1 MEKVEIIYNGHSMFE
16 IRYGEIIKIIT
27 DPYNEE
33 IKSILPDVS
42 ADIVLVSH
50 DHFDHSNVSII
61 KGNPVIVNK
70 MMKENN
76 VNGINIEGIKTS
88 HDTQNGQIRGK
99 NIIFKFIVDG
109 IVFVH
114 MGDLGHNIDFDIA
127 QKLKN
132 VDILMIPVGGIY
144 TINTY
149 LATEIIHKLAP
160 SVAIPMHYKED
171 DSKLDVER
179 IDSFLKKWPE
189 YKKVGHLVKVSK
201 IDLSFK
207 KTEVWVFDSK

>member
-33 IKSILPDVS
+33 IKSIMPDVS
-42 ADIVLVSH
+42 GHIVLVSH

-132 VDILMIPVGGIY
+132 VDILMIPVGGTY
-144 TINTY
+144 TINFNI
-149 LATEIIHKLAP
+149 ASEIVNKLVP
-160 SVAIPMHYKED
+160 PVVIPMHYKED
-171 DSKLDVER
+171 DSKLDVDR
-179 IDSFLKKWPE
+179 VDSFLNKWPG
-189 YKKVGHLVKVSK
+189 YKKLGHLIKISK
-201 IDLSFK
+201 IDLSFEG
-207 KTEVWVFDSK
+207 TEVWVLDSK